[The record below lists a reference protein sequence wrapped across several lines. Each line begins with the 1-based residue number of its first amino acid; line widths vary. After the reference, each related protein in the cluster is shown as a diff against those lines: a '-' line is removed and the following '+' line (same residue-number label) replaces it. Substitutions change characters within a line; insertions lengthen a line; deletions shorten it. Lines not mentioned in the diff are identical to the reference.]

1 MRTSSLWLLECYYYF
16 GVIRLNKRKQYVE
29 TDISEK
35 FVCSQLLQVLLPM
48 FLIFNVTKCK
58 QSIEILFIRT
68 HLTQRETNLHFKLQ
82 QLWYKLFP
90 ALVLVLGNL
99 NLNLGNVRAGRILHS
114 RFLRNILASPMS
126 FFDMT
131 PMGRILN
138 RFGKDIDVV
147 DTIMA
152 QQIHAWLYCV
162 LRVISVPVVIVYST
176 PLFLSVIIPLFVPYF
191 VVQVSVALYCVYL
204 VI

>member
-1 MRTSSLWLLECYYYF
+1 MLLLFWCDFTKGSNMWKPISQKSFYVVSCYKCFCQCFFFLMWRSASKALKFCLLEH
-16 GVIRLNKRKQYVE
+16 ILHKEKLHLN
-29 TDISEK
+29 
-35 FVCSQLLQVLLPM
+35 
-48 FLIFNVTKCK
+48 
-58 QSIEILFIRT
+58 
-68 HLTQRETNLHFKLQ
+68 FKLQ

-131 PMGRILN
+131 PTGRILN

-147 DTIMA
+147 DTVMA

>member
-1 MRTSSLWLLECYYYF
+1 M
-16 GVIRLNKRKQYVE
+16 
-29 TDISEK
+29 
-35 FVCSQLLQVLLPM
+35 
-48 FLIFNVTKCK
+48 
-58 QSIEILFIRT
+58 
-68 HLTQRETNLHFKLQ
+68 
-82 QLWYKLFP
+82 
-90 ALVLVLGNL
+90 LVLGNL

-131 PMGRILN
+131 PTGRILN

>member
-1 MRTSSLWLLECYYYF
+1 MWKPISQKSLYVVSCYKCFCRCFLFLMRQSASKALKFCLLEH
-16 GVIRLNKRKQYVE
+16 ILHKEKLHLN
-29 TDISEK
+29 
-35 FVCSQLLQVLLPM
+35 
-48 FLIFNVTKCK
+48 
-58 QSIEILFIRT
+58 
-68 HLTQRETNLHFKLQ
+68 FKLQ

-131 PMGRILN
+131 PTGRILN

>member
-1 MRTSSLWLLECYYYF
+1 MWKPISQKSLYVVSCYKCF
-16 GVIRLNKRKQYVE
+16 CQCFLFLMWQSASKALKFCLIEHILHKEKLHLN
-29 TDISEK
+29 
-35 FVCSQLLQVLLPM
+35 
-48 FLIFNVTKCK
+48 
-58 QSIEILFIRT
+58 
-68 HLTQRETNLHFKLQ
+68 FKLQ

-131 PMGRILN
+131 PTGRILN